1 MKLIL
6 DTNVVSEARKST
18 CHPNV
23 RAWLAAQTNED
34 LFISSITVLEIQ
46 RGITQAAQRGDAH
59 QANTLTRW
67 LDELVLPAFENRI
80 LPVDHLVARQAA
92 RFAWA
97 DAKDYRDPLI
107 AATAMVHGGAVA
119 TRNVRHFENTGVRLL
134 NPWDAIKQP

>member
-23 RAWLAAQTNED
+23 RAWLAAQANDD

-59 QANTLTRW
+59 QATTLTRW
-67 LDELVLPAFENRI
+67 LDELVLPAFENRFSRSI
-80 LPVDHLVARQAA
+80 IWLRDRPLALPG
-92 RFAWA
+92 
-97 DAKDYRDPLI
+97 PMPG
-107 AATAMVHGGAVA
+107 TTA
-119 TRNVRHFENTGVRLL
+119 TR
-134 NPWDAIKQP
+134 